1 MLQIKTFL
9 KLNILKK
16 LYIEER
22 TLKNKE
28 TRYGIF
34 SISKSKE
41 FIDFT
46 KNFLQFQMIGIQND
60 IQYATAQMEAVRKA
74 LRKERTTTKTQLIFI
89 TNN

>member
-46 KNFLQFQMIGIQND
+46 KKLFTISND
-60 IQYATAQMEAVRKA
+60 WYSE
-74 LRKERTTTKTQLIFI
+74 
-89 TNN
+89 